1 MDKQFGP
8 SDREKATLKTLSVEE
23 DEVELWWDNREL
35 EEHFQFG
42 ADFFGLEMPFE
53 IHVAE
58 VNASVLTSLLLIRI
72 GIEHGRELAQ
82 DKDIWNRVFAML
94 FNFYMSKGLH

>member
-1 MDKQFGP
+1 MDNQFGH
-8 SDREKATLKTLSVEE
+8 SDRSKATLKTLSVEE

-42 ADFFGLEMPFE
+42 ADFFGLEKPFD

-58 VNASVLTSLLLIRI
+58 VNASVLTSLLLISI

-82 DKDIWNRVFAML
+82 DLDIWNCVFAML

>member
-8 SDREKATLKTLSVEE
+8 SDREKATLKTLSVKE

-42 ADFFGLEMPFE
+42 ADFFGLETPFE

-58 VNASVLTSLLLIRI
+58 VNASVLTSLLLIR
-72 GIEHGRELAQ
+72 IEHGRELAQ